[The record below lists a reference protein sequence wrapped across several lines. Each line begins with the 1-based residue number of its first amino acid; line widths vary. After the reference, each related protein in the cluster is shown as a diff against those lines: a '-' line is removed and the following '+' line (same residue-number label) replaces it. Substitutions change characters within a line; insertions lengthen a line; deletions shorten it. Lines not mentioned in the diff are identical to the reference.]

1 LKIFYTIAI
10 PASLAATLGSLFV
23 YGIAYFFG
31 KVAIKKFGKFL
42 DISWRE
48 VRKITKKFEKGYK
61 DDLLIF
67 GLRILPVMPLSP
79 VSFACGVVRY
89 DWKRFILLTLLGC
102 IPRYLVLGFLGW
114 KFGAEYQSIASKLS
128 LAENIVLLAVL
139 GVIGFLGYLFIKK
152 RIKVELLL

>member
-1 LKIFYTIAI
+1 
-10 PASLAATLGSLFV
+10 
-23 YGIAYFFG
+23 
-31 KVAIKKFGKFL
+31 
-42 DISWRE
+42 